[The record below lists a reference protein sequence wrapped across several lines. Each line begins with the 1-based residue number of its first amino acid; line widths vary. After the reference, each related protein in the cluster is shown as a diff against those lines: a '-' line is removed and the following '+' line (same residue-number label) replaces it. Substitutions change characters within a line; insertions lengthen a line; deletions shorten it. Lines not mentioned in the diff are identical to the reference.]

1 MNYRALTAAILTVL
15 IGGGLY
21 FYESPELPA
30 EPTDKKVNKPP
41 EKRGIGII
49 DIEKVQAAHPD
60 GELLDQLLAR
70 EFRLRLELNEAM
82 RIVQLPKPPA
92 PEPNTK
98 VFDDAAWQKNAQLV
112 ISQLAELETKRKAA
126 AEEYRKNSEPRY
138 IEERNKIRDKYMN
151 ENFNIQLKLQNADN
165 LRLPQEKI
173 NELIAQLEALEL
185 ERNNIQKELLDKWLA
200 EIEKYAEESVAEEEA
215 KLKAEADR
223 LQQEVEEQARQK
235 EAEVAER
242 NRKLMEESLNNTE
255 DRQIRRRELL
265 AELQEVGAERADL
278 EKKILSSIEDKVIM
292 LAAVNRLEMVLVKSS
307 PIISDKVLRR
317 GMERNFELKA
327 PERVGTVIFPGK
339 DTRDLTDDLIKEMER
354 DKGKVVHN

>member
-1 MNYRALTAAILTVL
+1 MDYRALTAAIMTVL

-30 EPTDKKVNKPP
+30 EPTEKKAEKPS
-41 EKRGIGII
+41 EKRGVGIV

-60 GELLDQLLAR
+60 GELLNQLLAR

-82 RIVQLPKPPA
+82 RIVQLPKPQSPA
-92 PEPNTK
+92 ANEK
-98 VFDDAAWQKNAQLV
+98 VFDEAAWQKNAQIV
-112 ISQLAELETKRKAA
+112 ISQLAELEVKRKTAE
-126 AEEYRKNSEPRY
+126 EEYRKNSEPRY

-151 ENFNIQLKLQNADN
+151 ENFNIKLKLQNADN
-165 LRLPQEKI
+165 LRLSQEEI
-173 NELIAQLEALEL
+173 NELSKQLEALEL
-185 ERNNIQKELLDKWLA
+185 ERNNVQKELLDKWLA
-200 EIEKYAEESVAEEEA
+200 EIKKYAEDSVAEEEA
-215 KLKAEADR
+215 KLRAEADR
-223 LQQEVEEQARQK
+223 LRQEVEEQARQK

-242 NRKLMEESLNNTE
+242 NRQLMEESLISTE

-265 AELQEVGAERADL
+265 AELQEVGRERADL

-317 GMERNFELKA
+317 GIERNFELQA
-327 PERVGTVIFPGK
+327 PERIGAAIFPGK

-354 DKGKVVHN
+354 DKE